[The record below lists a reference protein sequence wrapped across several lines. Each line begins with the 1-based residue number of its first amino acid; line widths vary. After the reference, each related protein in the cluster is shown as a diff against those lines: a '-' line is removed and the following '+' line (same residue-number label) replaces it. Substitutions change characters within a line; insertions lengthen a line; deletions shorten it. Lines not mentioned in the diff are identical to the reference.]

1 MIIFLYA
8 LSIIWTIVGILI
20 IMGAWNENET
30 DYKQITGKVSRPLEL
45 NYEIHDTY
53 TEQKVVMSKI
63 YLEEDTI
70 EYRLRGKLYNLNR
83 EGMESIEAGETLRLM
98 IKKTS
103 LLGGFEINT
112 SSKSA
117 PVSGI
122 YRSNGEAIIPLEKGI
137 AHAKQRL
144 LIGFGL
150 LAMAWLVGI
159 WAYQIK

>member
-70 EYRLRGKLYNLNR
+70 
-83 EGMESIEAGETLRLM
+83 
-98 IKKTS
+98 
-103 LLGGFEINT
+103 
-112 SSKSA
+112 
-117 PVSGI
+117 
-122 YRSNGEAIIPLEKGI
+122 
-137 AHAKQRL
+137 
-144 LIGFGL
+144 
-150 LAMAWLVGI
+150 
-159 WAYQIK
+159 